1 MAGVIRRCRIAFGG
15 VAVFPKLARR
25 CAEFLEG
32 KPPSPAL
39 IDEAPDIAAGEFTT
53 ISDVRGDAHY
63 RTTLIRNQIILHLSR
78 LLGNGANT
86 R

>member
-1 MAGVIRRCRIAFGG
+1 MKSFIRTAF
-15 VAVFPKLARR
+15 VVPK
-25 CAEFLEG
+25 G
-32 KPPSPAL
+32 KPPSPDL

-78 LLGNGANT
+78 LLGDGANT